1 MYLFTTG
8 KSQNIMFCQPVK
20 WKFFSQYKDVE
31 ENKVEMRFPVTDF
44 ILYRFFFPLKEEYI
58 AYVFQMAG
66 SSQGH
71 H

>member
-8 KSQNIMFCQPVK
+8 KYQNIMFCQPVK
-20 WKFFSQYKDVE
+20 WKFFSQHKDVE
-31 ENKVEMRFPVTDF
+31 ENKVEIRFPVTDLF
-44 ILYRFFFPLKEEYI
+44 YTDMFLLKEEYI

-71 H
+71 N